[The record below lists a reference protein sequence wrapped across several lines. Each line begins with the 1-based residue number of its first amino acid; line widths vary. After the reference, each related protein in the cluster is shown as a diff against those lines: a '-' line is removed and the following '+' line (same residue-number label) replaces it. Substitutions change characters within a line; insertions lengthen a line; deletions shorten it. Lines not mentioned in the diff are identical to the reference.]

1 MNGFLLISYLIICT
15 INNHFSMNPVII
27 NATTPNN
34 EIKNS
39 RDSLS
44 YFHSYMIEIH
54 IT

>member
-34 EIKNS
+34 EIKTPAIPYHIS
-39 RDSLS
+39 TP
-44 YFHSYMIEIH
+44 YMIEIH